1 MTYVFDIDG
10 TICGKLCELDGD
22 DYLNAEPL
30 QDRIKKAN
38 QLYQDGHTIIY
49 QTARGM
55 GRHNNNPILAIQ
67 DFYDLTKKQLNQI
80 GIEQYEISNYSK
92 PLYESRHNLLYW
104 NSDSYLGIGPGAHS

>member
-30 QDRIKKAN
+30 QNRIKKAN

-67 DFYDLTKKQLNQI
+67 DFYDLTKRQLE
-80 GIEQYEISNYSK
+80 GWGVKYHYLLLGK
-92 PLYESRHNLLYW
+92 PSGDVYVDDKGVNDNDFFKR
-104 NSDSYLGIGPGAHS
+104 

>member
-1 MTYVFDIDG
+1 MKNYLIDIDG
-10 TICGKLCELDGD
+10 TICSKLCELDGA

-38 QLYQDGHTIIY
+38 ELYQEGHTIIY

-67 DFYDLTKKQLNQI
+67 DFYDLTKKQLEGWGSSIIIFFLANHLAI
-80 GIEQYEISNYSK
+80 YTWTIRG
-92 PLYESRHNLLYW
+92 
-104 NSDSYLGIGPGAHS
+104 